1 MKMQYFDRNLIREYM
16 EGSSALEQGIRYFK
30 YLNPSASD
38 ALAKESAIRYAI
50 EKCEAIWMKDS
61 TGYISSERM
70 AFSVF
75 ANDVKEKRHFHDKAM
90 DNAEKKKQKA
100 MDDAEK
106 KKQTEENAKKER
118 ANRWKHEKARVERL
132 KEYCQTNGLDFKSEN
147 KKAVDDLLR
156 KNSLTTWIESI
167 SALAFIG
174 AAIMW
179 WFTSIGNYLLWLPI
193 IVASAVA
200 FFVADEKLD
209 PKIPDDFVQQIKD
222 GRYDI
227 TK

>member
-75 ANDVKEKRHFHDKAM
+75 ANDVKEKRHFHDSAM
-90 DNAEKKKQKA
+90 DAAEKKK
-100 MDDAEK
+100 AE
-106 KKQTEENAKKER
+106 EERAKKEHESRWRKEKER
-118 ANRWKHEKARVERL
+118 AEHLREHCRK
-132 KEYCQTNGLDFKSEN
+132 NGLDFKLEN
-147 KKAVDDLLR
+147 KKAVDALIFQNR
-156 KNSLTTWIESI
+156 LTIWLECIL
-167 SALAFIG
+167 ALVFIG
-174 AAIMW
+174 SLILW
-179 WFTSIGNYLLWLPI
+179 WFTSIGSYLLWLPI
-193 IVASAVA
+193 SSVCFIAFCIVAA
-200 FFVADEKLD
+200 KLD
-209 PKIPDDFVQQIKD
+209 PEIPDDYVQQIKD